1 MSEGQNVQTVS
12 LELKLSSASLWGDN
26 IRAQVKMHESSHSP
40 NGPNHLLQLLRKLSE
55 KSNKRNGVSMNG
67 YMSFPQIA
75 EDLGVPLRTIYFLN
89 QQGQGPKA
97 IKIGRTFR
105 VAVEDYESWK
115 SENTH

>member
-1 MSEGQNVQTVS
+1 
-12 LELKLSSASLWGDN
+12 
-26 IRAQVKMHESSHSP
+26 
-40 NGPNHLLQLLRKLSE
+40 
-55 KSNKRNGVSMNG
+55 MNG

-97 IKIGRTFR
+97 IKVGRTFR
-105 VAVEDYESWK
+105 VAKEDYESWK